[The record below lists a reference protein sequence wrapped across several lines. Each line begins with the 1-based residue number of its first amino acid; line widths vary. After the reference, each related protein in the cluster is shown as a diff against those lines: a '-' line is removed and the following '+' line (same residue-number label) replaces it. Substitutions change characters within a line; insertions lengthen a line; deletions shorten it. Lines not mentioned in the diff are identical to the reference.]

1 MSAAVQ
7 SPMVWGPPVWAARGA
22 TALRAARLAL
32 RDRGP
37 VSAALAAR
45 ELAFAVE
52 RRRGFPLPARWVRVG
67 GRAFLDPTI
76 PGWPSPALDR
86 FLEGELERLSPTRP
100 GPPPLHLAILAVT
113 RRCPLRCQHCS
124 DWDLLR
130 AEEALSVGEIV
141 GIAEALCGL
150 GVCHLELTGG
160 EPMLR
165 LDAVEAVA
173 RALGPRVDVW
183 VLTSGVGLDPRSA
196 VRLRE
201 AGVVGT
207 LVSLDHWDPARHDA
221 FRGVKGTF
229 ERAVGGARAAAEAG
243 LVVGLS
249 FTATRETTT
258 DDLGS
263 VVRLGR
269 DLGAGF
275 LRILEPRA
283 VGRWAGQDVSLR
295 PEQVELLLRFA
306 RTSSAGASDLPL
318 VEFPALS
325 QRTVGCF
332 GAGDRYLFVD
342 AEGAVHACPF
352 CRAPAG
358 SALGGGLGE
367 AIARLRARGCH
378 AFPDASPVRIGEAA
392 AGAAVAIPS
401 APSPTVPW

>member
-1 MSAAVQ
+1 M
-7 SPMVWGPPVWAARGA
+7 MWGPPVWAARGA

-32 RDRGP
+32 QDRRP
-37 VSAALAAR
+37 AAAAFAAGA
-45 ELAFAVE
+45 LAFAVE

-76 PGWPSPALDR
+76 PGWPSMAFDR
-86 FLEGELERLSPTRP
+86 FLEGELERISPTRP
-100 GPPPLHLAILAVT
+100 GPPPLHMAILAVT
-113 RRCPLRCQHCS
+113 RRCGLRCQHCS
-124 DWDLLR
+124 DWDLLGT
-130 AEEALSVGEIV
+130 EEALAVDEVV
-141 GIAEALCGL
+141 GIAEGLAGL
-150 GVCHLELTGG
+150 GACHLELTGG

-183 VLTSGVGLDPRSA
+183 VLTSWVGLDPRSA

-207 LVSLDHWDPARHDA
+207 LVSLDHWDPVRHDA

-229 ERAVGGARAAAEAG
+229 ARATEGARAAAAAG
-243 LVVGLS
+243 LVAGLS
-249 FTATRETTT
+249 FTATRETAA
-258 DDLGS
+258 DDLDRLA
-263 VVRLGR
+263 RLGGA
-269 DLGAGF
+269 LGAGF

-295 PEQVELLLRFA
+295 PEQVDLLLRFA
-306 RTSSAGASDLPL
+306 RATSAEASDLPL
-318 VEFPALS
+318 VELPALG

-352 CRAPAG
+352 CRGAAG
-358 SALGGGLGE
+358 SALGGGLPDAVG
-367 AIARLRARGCH
+367 RLRARGCH
-378 AFPDASPVRIGEAA
+378 AFPDASPVLIGRGGLASA
-392 AGAAVAIPS
+392 
-401 APSPTVPW
+401 APSPTAPS

>member
-1 MSAAVQ
+1 
-7 SPMVWGPPVWAARGA
+7 MVSGPAVWAARAG
-22 TALRAARLAL
+22 TCLRAARLAF
-32 RDRGP
+32 RDRP
-37 VSAALAAR
+37 PAAAA
-45 ELAFAVE
+45 AAV
-52 RRRGFPLPARWVRVG
+52 RQLVAAVASRRGFPLPRRRVRAG
-67 GRAFLDPTI
+67 GRIFLDPTV

-86 FLEGELERLSPTRP
+86 FLEGELERISPTRP

-113 RRCPLRCQHCS
+113 RRCNLRCQHCS

-130 AEEALSVGEIV
+130 AEEALPVGEIV

-150 GVCHLELTGG
+150 GACHLELTGG

-183 VLTSGVGLDPRSA
+183 VLTTGVGLAPRSA

-207 LVSLDHWDPARHDA
+207 LISLDHWDPARHDA

-229 ERAVGGARAAAEAG
+229 ERAVGGARAAAQAG

-249 FTATRETTT
+249 FTATREIRV
-258 DDLGS
+258 DDLDRIA
-263 VVRLGR
+263 RLAR

-283 VGRWAGQDVSLR
+283 VGRWAGQDVHLR
-295 PEQVELLLRFA
+295 PEQAELLLRYA
-306 RTSSAGASDLPL
+306 QASNAEASDLPIVDL
-318 VEFPALS
+318 PALG

-332 GAGDRYLFVD
+332 GAADRYLFVD
-342 AEGAVHACPF
+342 ATGAVHACPF
-352 CRAPAG
+352 CRGEAG
-358 SALGGGLGE
+358 SARNGGLADAVAG
-367 AIARLRARGCH
+367 LRARGCH
-378 AFPDASPVRIGEAA
+378 AFPGASVVRIGRAGTADPA
-392 AGAAVAIPS
+392 AGRASVASSATDPS
-401 APSPTVPW
+401 